1 MTVEVIFHWIHAEKK
16 NDDIP
21 PSPTS
26 SRPAATANNIDSNNN
41 SINIM
46 MMSSGTSN
54 FYGDGGE
61 GSGVA
66 GVGGQNRYKITPSM
80 TATSSS
86 TLPSKSLKSKSSLLS
101 SPAGRFF
108 RRQIAPTLRALCI
121 MCAVLYSMN
130 GMQTFRS
137 SSDSF
142 PTTTT
147 TTLSSP
153 SSSSSSSLDM
163 RIRDRQMLRQTG
175 AAVVETITF
184 ETDADAAQKGFLNTK
199 VANLIMKITRT
210 GTSKTVREKLLED
223 LADAIDA
230 STHTHDRKKKS
241 IHTKKTDYGNGT
253 DKKQNDGVVKE
264 ARENNIKAQI
274 DDTKQQQNHMEEK
287 NKDAAADE
295 LSSEQKDKPATPTIS
310 ATSNM
315 TTAANNKYTL
325 HSTAEFVKH
334 PGVVIATKVHGPDG
348 NSGPFGMLNQSLC
361 LLHHAYNKRV
371 LYDIVVFTTEPIPED
386 QIQGLRSLIE
396 PAKLTVVVDNDG
408 IQSEIERLPA
418 HKHDFLLERCNV
430 TNSSG
435 LTWWSTCQGVE
446 KHHQERLAYNW
457 QAEFRSLRVW
467 NHPAMAEYRYMLWF
481 DADSFCTKPWE
492 RDPVAFAIDKQA
504 VILFDHFPQGHSK
517 NWIQKRFFTAF
528 GEKLCKIW
536 ITEEGH
542 FGTMTK
548 SNGHCGQFGIPN
560 IHGFFHITDM
570 DFYRSPKVQKAID
583 ILFEHCFLCRF
594 PDDQLTVTAPAAM
607 LAPNRSYEMRKT
619 MGTNLDVFHNHKLD
633 GIEQTTPAGFKPYW
647 SQYASKTLPAADG
660 VCPIISGS

>member
-1 MTVEVIFHWIHAEKK
+1 MI
-16 NDDIP
+16 
-21 PSPTS
+21 
-26 SRPAATANNIDSNNN
+26 
-41 SINIM
+41 
-46 MMSSGTSN
+46 SSGTSN
-54 FYGDGGE
+54 SYGDGGG
-61 GSGVA
+61 GSGGA
-66 GVGGQNRYKITPSM
+66 GVGGQNRYKIKPSM
-80 TATSSS
+80 TATSPS
-86 TLPSKSLKSKSSLLS
+86 TLPSKSLKSKSPISS

-121 MCAVLYSMN
+121 MCAVMYSMN

-137 SSDSF
+137 SSDSSS
-142 PTTTT
+142 TATT

-153 SSSSSSSLDM
+153 ASQFATLSQPRSSSSSSSSSSLDM
-163 RIRDRQMLRQTG
+163 GIRDRQMLRQNG
-175 AAVVETITF
+175 AAVVETTTF
-184 ETDADAAQKGFLNTK
+184 ETDADAAKKGFLNTN
-199 VANLIMKITRT
+199 VANLITKITRM

-223 LADAIDA
+223 LVDAIDA
-230 STHTHDRKKKS
+230 STHTHRGEKKS
-241 IHTKKTDYGNGT
+241 ISGT
-253 DKKQNDGVVKE
+253 QED
-264 ARENNIKAQI
+264 NIKAQTN
-274 DDTKQQQNHMEEK
+274 DTKRQHKHIEEK
-287 NKDAAADE
+287 NKDVAADE
-295 LSSEQKDKPATPTIS
+295 QSPKQKDIPATSTIS

-315 TTAANNKYTL
+315 TTTANNKNTIEI
-325 HSTAEFVKH
+325 STAEFVKH
-334 PGVVIATKVHGPDG
+334 PGVVIVTKVHGPAVDD
-348 NSGPFGMLNQSLC
+348 FGMLNQSLC
-361 LLHHAYNKRV
+361 LLHYAYNNRV

-386 QIQGLRSLIE
+386 QIQGLQSLIE
-396 PAKLTVVVDNDG
+396 PSKLTVVVDNDG
-408 IQSEIERLPA
+408 IQNEIERLPA

-430 TNSSG
+430 TNSTG

-548 SNGHCGQFGIPN
+548 SNGKCGQYGVPN
-560 IHGFFHITDM
+560 IHGFFHISDM
-570 DFYRSPKVQKAID
+570 DFYRSPKVQKAIEV
-583 ILFEHCFLCRF
+583 LFEHCFLCRF

-607 LAPNRSYEMRKT
+607 LAPNRSYEMRTT

-633 GIEQTTPAGFKPYW
+633 GIDQTTPAGFKQYW
-647 SQYASKTLPAADG
+647 PQYASKTLPEADG